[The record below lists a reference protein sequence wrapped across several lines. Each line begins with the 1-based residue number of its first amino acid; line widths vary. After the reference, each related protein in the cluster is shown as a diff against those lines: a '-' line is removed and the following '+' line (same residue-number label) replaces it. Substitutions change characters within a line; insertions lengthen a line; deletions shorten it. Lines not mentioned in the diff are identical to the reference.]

1 MAVLALLNW
10 VRLLSETDLDRADR
24 ISSVLSLSVTVVSLM
39 LTWRAARSS
48 AGGDL
53 DEAAHDYL
61 AARTKWLLSEE
72 TSSRDLHPPYLQP
85 TRWAGAERTGSIED
99 VADYFAGLPVRQL
112 VILGA
117 AGSGKSSMAL
127 RLAVDLLG
135 SDTAVVPVIVAVS
148 TWDSAQSLDEWLTST
163 MLQIHPNLGDTRRF
177 GKRAAARAAERILPI
192 LDGFD
197 EIPAGARPPVLR
209 RLRAE
214 LAAGRSL
221 VLVSQE
227 KAFREAVEKSGVTL
241 PRAAE
246 IIVQPLRS
254 EEAVHYLPAGQHR
267 GEERWHDVIVH
278 IQEKPRGGLAVL
290 LSSPL
295 MIYLARTAF
304 DDPRTDP
311 GLLLAGTVPQ
321 ARAALMDA
329 FLPAVYRD
337 RRNPALR
344 RYPAEQAIRWLR
356 FLARRMLTQNRTTL
370 HWWQLPD
377 LSRAAILPLRVV
389 VFLTALQFVGM
400 RYGPWIGL
408 AAAVVV
414 SQVVGSLVVN
424 PRPTRLV
431 LHRRLVAYGVVAGG
445 AIGALVG
452 VFVVPEGRLV
462 VTVLAST
469 GMCLAAA
476 LLVGVAFGRAPDD
489 DGTDIDRSVRNDRN
503 LLLAALAVSAVV
515 GLRSGVQWNWWM
527 GVQQFVRFLLILLM
541 LFGFARVG
549 VPWLRFAWVRLIL
562 ASTGRSPF
570 RLLRFLNDAHRRGV
584 LKRTGAGYE
593 FRHSTFLAYL
603 GTKVPVQRLL
613 QPSNS
618 DRAQVSRTSGAAA
631 GQAPSPPSLS
641 DGHTM

>member
-1 MAVLALLNW
+1 MWRARMRPLTVVLAVVAMLALLNW
-10 VRLLSETDLDRADR
+10 VRLLSDTDLERADQ
-24 ISSVLSLSVTVVSLM
+24 ISSVLSLSVAVVSLI
-39 LTWRAARSS
+39 LAWRADRSS

-53 DEAAHDYL
+53 DAAAHDYL
-61 AARTKWLLSEE
+61 TVRTRWLLSEE

-85 TRWAGAERTGSIED
+85 TRWAGADRTGSIED
-99 VADYFAGLPVRQL
+99 VAGYFTDLPARQL

-135 SDTAVVPVIVAVS
+135 SDTAVVPAIVAVS
-148 TWDSAQSLDEWLTST
+148 TWDSAKSLDEWLTST
-163 MLQIHPNLGDTRRF
+163 MLQIHPDLGDARRF
-177 GKRAAARAAERILPI
+177 GGQAAARAAQRILPI

-197 EIPAGARPPVLR
+197 EIPAEARPSVLR

-214 LAAGRSL
+214 LAAGRPL

-227 KAFREAVEKSGVTL
+227 KPFREAVERSGVTL
-241 PRAAE
+241 PRTAE
-246 IIVQPLRS
+246 IVVQPLRP

-267 GEERWHDVIVH
+267 GEERWHDVIAH
-278 IQEKPRGGLAVL
+278 IQDKPRGGLAVL

-304 DDPRTDP
+304 DDPQTDP
-311 GLLLAGTVPQ
+311 GLLLTWSVPR

-344 RYPAEQAIRWLR
+344 RYRAEQAIRWLR
-356 FLARRMLTQNRTTL
+356 FLAQRMVTHHRATL

-377 LSRAAILPLRVV
+377 LSRAAILPLRAV
-389 VFLTALQFVGM
+389 VFVVALEFMAM
-400 RYGPWIGL
+400 RYGPWVGL
-408 AAAVVV
+408 VAAVFV
-414 SQVVGSLVVN
+414 SGVVGSLVVN

-431 LHRRLVAYGVVAGG
+431 LRKPLVIYGAVTGG
-445 AIGALVG
+445 AVGALMG
-452 VFVVPEGRLV
+452 VFFVPDGRLV
-462 VTVLAST
+462 VTVLASV
-469 GMCLAAA
+469 GMCLGLA
-476 LLVGVAFGRAPDD
+476 LFAGVAFGQAPDD
-489 DGTDIDRSVRNDRN
+489 DGTGIDRSVRNDRN
-503 LLLAALAVSAVV
+503 LLLAALAVSALA

-527 GVQQFVRFLLILLM
+527 GVQQFARLLILLLM
-541 LFGFARVG
+541 TFGLVKVG
-549 VPWLRFAWVRLIL
+549 VPWLRFAWVRLML
-562 ASTGRSPF
+562 AIAGRTPF

-603 GTKVPVQRLL
+603 GANVPAQRLP

-618 DRAQVSRTSGAAA
+618 DRARDSRT
-631 GQAPSPPSLS
+631 
-641 DGHTM
+641 